1 MAKNNP
7 FGTGRIEEIV
17 EYIKQNWG
25 IENILQLSAKE
36 KLDILCDAMQLTP
49 GQFDKLIASNSPVLR
64 TIQGHAFEVAFDRMI
79 IDSGYEVQEVGGD
92 DDVDRIING
101 FALQLK
107 TPNAGGTR
115 GNQVEYKTHK
125 THGAKSELESME
137 YYHSIDTFADYLVGL
152 ISYRPLRIIFLNKD
166 ELPRHLNDHNR
177 ILSPFRITWEGH
189 QGLNAFQRIGIKRF
203 QVNEIATPYL
213 VSNKELLSLSA
224 NKVGLSSD
232 VILSTILNPKNFRI
246 WDMSIRGFA
255 KEVAFTE
262 FLNEH
267 GVINQK
273 PDNQY
278 RVDGRANKSDLMLI
292 TTKGELKFLQVKGL
306 SVNNCKFAGRSS
318 VVAVETQLTRGRV
331 NDHPTQSRLYLN
343 TDFDYLIIG
352 IDPSLVQ
359 KYHVELNLKP
369 DLAWEFYAIPTS
381 VLENH
386 SQMPHRLKSLQ
397 TFKYLDIQ
405 DYLVDA
411 NWFSDW
417 RKLQ

>member
-17 EYIKQNWG
+17 EFIKQSQG
-25 IENILQLSAKE
+25 VKNILQVSAKE
-36 KLDILCDAMQLTP
+36 KLDILCDALQLTP

-64 TIQGHAFEVAFDRMI
+64 TIQGHAFEVAFDNMI
-79 IDSGYEVQEVGGD
+79 IDGGYEIQEVGGD
-92 DDVDRIING
+92 DDVDRIVNG
-101 FALQLK
+101 FSLQLK

-125 THGAKSELESME
+125 THGAKSERESME
-137 YYHSIDTFADYLVGL
+137 YYHSVETFADYLVGL
-152 ISYRPLRIIFLNKD
+152 VSYRPLRIIFFSKD
-166 ELPRHLNDHNR
+166 ELPRHPNDHNR
-177 ILSPFRITWEGH
+177 IRSPFRISWEDH
-189 QGLNAFQRIGIKRF
+189 QGLNAFQRIGVKRF
-203 QVNEIATPYL
+203 QVNEIAAPYL
-213 VSNKELLSLSA
+213 ASKKELLSLST
-224 NKVGLSSD
+224 NRVGLSSD

-262 FLNEH
+262 LLNEH
-267 GVINQK
+267 GVINLK

-278 RVDGRANKSDLMLI
+278 RTDGRANKSDLMLI

-306 SVNNCKFAGRSS
+306 SVNNCKFAGRTST
-318 VVAVETQLTRGRV
+318 VAIETQLTRGRV
-331 NDHPTQSRLYLN
+331 NDHPTQSRLYLR
-343 TDFDYLIIG
+343 TDFDYLVLG

-359 KYHVELNLKP
+359 KYRTEVNLKS
-369 DLAWEFYAIPTS
+369 DLVWEFYAIPTN
-381 VLENH
+381 VLEGH
-386 SQMPHRLKSLQ
+386 PQMPHRLKSLQ

-405 DYLVDA
+405 EFLIDT
-411 NWFSDW
+411 NWFSSW